1 MKKYVILDID
11 RTIINGTSWY
21 HACSCPN
28 LLIDEY
34 NIDRFKELNNKMYVH
49 GTSKDRYEFRK
60 QTFELIN
67 KRVSESAYSKLSECG
82 CADEILIGQNVNEV
96 FFEAVGIY
104 TYKKLMKSD
113 EDCKKIVDFIY
124 KYYFGDIEF
133 IFLTS
138 GYEPFMKGLVKE
150 YMKSFHKNC
159 TWRTIGSTIK
169 FSNGCIYLKEVM
181 TQEKKFQF
189 VKKIIDYGNRVV
201 FLADDSVEEKELFS
215 VVFRNG
221 GYAFN
226 VRYDEKLH
234 ESNWHELIN
243 DIEDENVFLSYLMK
257 NSEVALSDCKKVQNN
272 FFRLHMNEIGVIC
285 LNDIEYQIFLGSF
298 NRDKKIVEYI
308 KKVSHKKEEK
318 YYLRGRYYYY
328 WLPSYITGSLESKY
342 AGWKKIV
349 IISLNEALINGSI
362 DNRQLKDLAKK
373 ILNINKYKTV
383 MLNELSINMMENGY
397 DTIHINRIKE
407 LADLLYA
414 EWSDYVTVSVSKI
427 KRKRFDSPEAVTESI
442 EKMEDEIVSITK
454 GYIDFLEKDEGTDR
468 ENKKI
473 SNEIIFVEEGKIIFS
488 ITDGK
493 THNFWFEDKA
503 PKYPLLKNC
512 NDDKIFAKARILFNQ
527 ESEENLY
534 QAGIYVKSAE
544 DKVYYMAIDNDRNC
558 ILDTIGENN
567 RKEEFNNTN
576 EYLIKMN
583 LEADCLKVQFISDAS
598 TKELKMM
605 IERLAPVEVGLM
617 VKTWGNGGFLEVDFK
632 ESQAIISN
640 K

>member
-67 KRVSESAYSKLSECG
+67 KRVSESAYRKLSECG

-285 LNDIEYQIFLGSF
+285 LNDIEYHGI
-298 NRDKKIVEYI
+298 KVEYYPNLPVPDYEI
-308 KKVSHKKEEK
+308 ESIRYMVRCLPDGVMPILIIENKLSVEDIMKVINI
-318 YYLRGRYYYY
+318 YG
-328 WLPSYITGSLESKY
+328 
-342 AGWKKIV
+342 
-349 IISLNEALINGSI
+349 LNVFKCGIQMQFRTNIEY
-362 DNRQLKDLAKK
+362 
-373 ILNINKYKTV
+373 INK
-383 MLNELSINMMENGY
+383 I
-397 DTIHINRIKE
+397 
-407 LADLLYA
+407 
-414 EWSDYVTVSVSKI
+414 
-427 KRKRFDSPEAVTESI
+427 I
-442 EKMEDEIVSITK
+442 EMGFERVIV
-454 GYIDFLEKDEGTDR
+454 
-468 ENKKI
+468 
-473 SNEIIFVEEGKIIFS
+473 
-488 ITDGK
+488 
-493 THNFWFEDKA
+493 A
-503 PKYPLLKNC
+503 
-512 NDDKIFAKARILFNQ
+512 
-527 ESEENLY
+527 
-534 QAGIYVKSAE
+534 
-544 DKVYYMAIDNDRNC
+544 
-558 ILDTIGENN
+558 
-567 RKEEFNNTN
+567 
-576 EYLIKMN
+576 
-583 LEADCLKVQFISDAS
+583 
-598 TKELKMM
+598 
-605 IERLAPVEVGLM
+605 VGLM
-617 VKTWGNGGFLEVDFK
+617 QKDVKEYLEFVDKALRTSKDLILLDMSRHQPHVIVNEKVIDKYDVSFETKYNCLNRIVSCLKKLETSVLLADDIMPDKMILCQLMLLSQGVNIIGLDMQNNIEVDKTEQKYCKIK
-632 ESQAIISN
+632 EN
-640 K
+640 KTSKYHYAKIRKSVEKIKKWNIFE